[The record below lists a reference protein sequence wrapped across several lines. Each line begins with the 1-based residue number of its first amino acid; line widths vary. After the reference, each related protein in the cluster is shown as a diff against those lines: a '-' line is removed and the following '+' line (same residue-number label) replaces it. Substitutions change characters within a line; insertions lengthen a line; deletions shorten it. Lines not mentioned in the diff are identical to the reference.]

1 MLLCGFTLPRAFAM
15 VSNSSS
21 SKSTGKRP
29 STIDEEFDVDKRR
42 AIVSD
47 LAAQNGVSKVGL
59 AKTLKVLNDMGAGA
73 KRCIV
78 GIDISVVVLS
88 GSKGCT
94 RT

>member
-1 MLLCGFTLPRAFAM
+1 MPLCGLTLSQTFAM

-59 AKTLKVLNDMGAGA
+59 AKTLKVLND
-73 KRCIV
+73 R
-78 GIDISVVVLS
+78 
-88 GSKGCT
+88 GC
-94 RT
+94 